1 MRVHKYPHCNR
12 DKKKQIFSC
21 ALITQFGDRM
31 SQVGCEGSVY
41 VRLQSGQIQFDDLI
55 VLGVRVR
62 RQQAL
67 VLIGGFGDFR
77 ASGRLQ
83 VILHPV
89 IVREERG
96 GGADLGTHVANGCH
110 SRAADAVDAR
120 TKVLHD
126 GTGTALDGEDTG
138 HFQND
143 VLGTGPTLELARE
156 LHADHLRA
164 LELPRDVRHNVDG
177 IGATDADA
185 QATKTAAIR
194 RVRIGT
200 DHQQTREGIVLED
213 DLMNDTGAGIPEAHA
228 VLSASGL
235 QKIVDLLVDVLGALE
250 IFISADLRLD
260 QVIAVDGRGHCNLR

>member
-1 MRVHKYPHCNR
+1 MLQSLLGDVCASTHVFVGAVGAGTDQADLDFVWPAVLLRRFACIMYDAFINILIATEIKR
-12 DKKKQIFSC
+12 SRSFRS

-67 VLIGGFGDFR
+67 VLIGGSGDFR

-96 GGADLGTHVANGCH
+96 GGADLGTHVANGRH
-110 SRAADAVDAR
+110 SGAADAVDAR
-120 TKVLHD
+120 TEVLHD

-177 IGATDADA
+177 IGAADADA

-200 DHQQTREGIVLED
+200 DHQ
-213 DLMNDTGAGIPEAHA
+213 
-228 VLSASGL
+228 
-235 QKIVDLLVDVLGALE
+235 
-250 IFISADLRLD
+250 
-260 QVIAVDGRGHCNLR
+260 